1 MFEAAIERIALP
13 REAILHVAQSAYHD
27 VAPARALGL
36 ATVLVRRRGCG
47 ATPPSG
53 AAPDI
58 DVPDL
63 AALVSVLGIE

>member
-1 MFEAAIERIALP
+1 
-13 REAILHVAQSAYHD
+13 LHVAQSAYHD